1 MNEAEMS
8 SGDECVNRMM
18 MVVKLKFRFQQIR
31 QTIFKK
37 ATTTLNSLL
46 LNIKVR
52 NSDLEDDESLKK
64 ELTKA
69 EVVDKLD
76 EEESEDS
83 YEQDY
88 ADPEPGNDE
97 GSNENIVKGTKKDT
111 RNSRTRNEKVN
122 KVHEEETLFR
132 SQCQFIRKCSEQKT
146 CTPTSSIKRRKRITK
161 LVKENTIS
169 RIQIRRKHTFPLSK
183 E

>member
-8 SGDECVNRMM
+8 SGDECVKQNDDGS
-18 MVVKLKFRFQQIR
+18 KTQISFSTDSPDNFQESNDN
-31 QTIFKK
+31 TEFSSTKY
-37 ATTTLNSLL
+37 
-46 LNIKVR
+46 KVR

-111 RNSRTRNEKVN
+111 LGIVEPENEKVN
-122 KVHEEETLFR
+122 KVHEEETLFEANV
-132 SQCQFIRKCSEQKT
+132 SSSVNVQNKDMHT
-146 CTPTSSIKRRKRITK
+146 TSSIKRRKRITK